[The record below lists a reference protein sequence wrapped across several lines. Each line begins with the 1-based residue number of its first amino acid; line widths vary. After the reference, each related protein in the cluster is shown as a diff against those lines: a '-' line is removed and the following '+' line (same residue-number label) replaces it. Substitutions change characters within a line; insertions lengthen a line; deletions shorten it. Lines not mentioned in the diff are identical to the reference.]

1 MPVGFENSPPPVA
14 PNPDVAPNP
23 LVPPQNAGFATVDP
37 NNPVPAGLLIAPP
50 NSPVPAGFEAAP
62 KDGVFEAPNNPPDGF
77 TYLKYTTEDEINEK
91 IKELESSNYKPN
103 VLEKMILL
111 LYSGNKP
118 AAVELL
124 TQNKQTNLAILI
136 SQSNHL
142 RFSVSGILFISIF
155 FLLKIRA
162 YL

>member
-77 TYLKYTTEDEINEK
+77 K
-91 IKELESSNYKPN
+91 LEAAV
-103 VLEKMILL
+103 VLLTP
-111 LYSGNKP
+111 NKP
-118 AAVELL
+118 VDGFDPKVL
-124 TQNKQTNLAILI
+124 
-136 SQSNHL
+136 
-142 RFSVSGILFISIF
+142 
-155 FLLKIRA
+155 
-162 YL
+162 Y